1 MPGRERVILFFYTKY
16 KLKFIAII
24 YTAVLKY
31 NKAYFKKVS
40 KVYVTVYDLITFRKS
55 MLLYQ
60 EKRKKSRGPSKTIR
74 FRNTDIRTVFEII
87 QMIYE
92 RDYKKMNAFIVW
104 RKRIDT
110 ELALVEYV

>member
-1 MPGRERVILFFYTKY
+1 M
-16 KLKFIAII
+16 
-24 YTAVLKY
+24 LKY
-31 NKAYFKKVS
+31 NKAYFKIVKGVCH
-40 KVYVTVYDLITFRKS
+40 VYSLITYRKS

-74 FRNTDIRTVFEII
+74 FRNRDIRTVFEII

-104 RKRIDT
+104 RKRIDA

>member
-1 MPGRERVILFFYTKY
+1 
-16 KLKFIAII
+16 
-24 YTAVLKY
+24 
-31 NKAYFKKVS
+31 
-40 KVYVTVYDLITFRKS
+40 

-60 EKRKKSRGPSKTIR
+60 EKSRGPSKTIR

-110 ELALVEYV
+110 ELVLVEYVEGIGRTIRYLKDNRRFTRRSIK

>member
-1 MPGRERVILFFYTKY
+1 
-16 KLKFIAII
+16 
-24 YTAVLKY
+24 
-31 NKAYFKKVS
+31 
-40 KVYVTVYDLITFRKS
+40 

-60 EKRKKSRGPSKTIR
+60 EKSRGPSKTIR

-110 ELALVEYV
+110 ELALVGYVKGIGRTSRYLRDNRRFTRRSIK

>member
-1 MPGRERVILFFYTKY
+1 MNGERGLPERERVILFF
-16 KLKFIAII
+16 FIVNIS
-24 YTAVLKY
+24 Y
-31 NKAYFKKVS
+31 N
-40 KVYVTVYDLITFRKS
+40 LLQS

>member
-1 MPGRERVILFFYTKY
+1 
-16 KLKFIAII
+16 
-24 YTAVLKY
+24 
-31 NKAYFKKVS
+31 
-40 KVYVTVYDLITFRKS
+40 

-60 EKRKKSRGPSKTIR
+60 EKREKSRGPSKTIR

-87 QMIYE
+87 QMIY
-92 RDYKKMNAFIVW
+92 KKMNAFIVW

>member
-60 EKRKKSRGPSKTIR
+60 GKRKKAGAPRKKAIGISCEKDRRKGIR
-74 FRNTDIRTVFEII
+74 EHKIR
-87 QMIYE
+87 
-92 RDYKKMNAFIVW
+92 
-104 RKRIDT
+104 
-110 ELALVEYV
+110 

>member
-1 MPGRERVILFFYTKY
+1 M
-16 KLKFIAII
+16 
-24 YTAVLKY
+24 
-31 NKAYFKKVS
+31 S
-40 KVYVTVYDLITFRKS
+40 KVCVTVYSLITFRKS

-60 EKRKKSRGPSKTIR
+60 EKSRGPSKTIR

>member
-1 MPGRERVILFFYTKY
+1 
-16 KLKFIAII
+16 
-24 YTAVLKY
+24 
-31 NKAYFKKVS
+31 
-40 KVYVTVYDLITFRKS
+40 

-110 ELALVEYV
+110 ELELVEYV

>member
-1 MPGRERVILFFYTKY
+1 
-16 KLKFIAII
+16 
-24 YTAVLKY
+24 
-31 NKAYFKKVS
+31 
-40 KVYVTVYDLITFRKS
+40 

-60 EKRKKSRGPSKTIR
+60 EKSRGPSKTIR

-110 ELALVEYV
+110 ELALVEYVYGIGRTIRYLKDNRRFTRRSIK

>member
-1 MPGRERVILFFYTKY
+1 
-16 KLKFIAII
+16 
-24 YTAVLKY
+24 
-31 NKAYFKKVS
+31 
-40 KVYVTVYDLITFRKS
+40 

-60 EKRKKSRGPSKTIR
+60 EKAGVRSKTIR

-92 RDYKKMNAFIVW
+92 RDYKKDECIHCME
-104 RKRIDT
+104 KRIDT

>member
-1 MPGRERVILFFYTKY
+1 
-16 KLKFIAII
+16 
-24 YTAVLKY
+24 
-31 NKAYFKKVS
+31 
-40 KVYVTVYDLITFRKS
+40 
-55 MLLYQ
+55 MLL
-60 EKRKKSRGPSKTIR
+60 SRGPSKTIR

-92 RDYKKMNAFIVW
+92 RDYKKMNAFIVR

>member
-1 MPGRERVILFFYTKY
+1 MPGREWVILFFYTKY

-40 KVYVTVYDLITFRKS
+40 KVYVTVCDLITFRKS

-60 EKRKKSRGPSKTIR
+60 EKSRGPSKTIR

>member
-1 MPGRERVILFFYTKY
+1 
-16 KLKFIAII
+16 
-24 YTAVLKY
+24 
-31 NKAYFKKVS
+31 
-40 KVYVTVYDLITFRKS
+40 

-74 FRNTDIRTVFEII
+74 FRNTEIRTVF
-87 QMIYE
+87 E